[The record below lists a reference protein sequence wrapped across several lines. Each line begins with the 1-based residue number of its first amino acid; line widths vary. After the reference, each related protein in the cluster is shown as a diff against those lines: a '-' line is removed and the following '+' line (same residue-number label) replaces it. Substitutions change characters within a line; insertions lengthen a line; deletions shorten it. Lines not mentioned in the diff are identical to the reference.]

1 MRFPIKIHEDNQNVK
16 MTTTKKIPRTHA
28 EKVGVGVVVAE
39 ANIQSSRDTA
49 AAKARG
55 AGDHNGVKNAG
66 NEVSEM
72 SVQVTKEKNNIMICE
87 M

>member
-16 MTTTKKIPRTHA
+16 ITTKKKIPRTHA
-28 EKVGVGVVVAE
+28 EKVGVGVVIAE
-39 ANIQSSRDTA
+39 SRDTA

-55 AGDHNGVKNAG
+55 AGDHNSVKNAG

>member
-1 MRFPIKIHEDNQNVK
+1 MLRKQGLGWWQQRK
-16 MTTTKKIPRTHA
+16 
-28 EKVGVGVVVAE
+28 
-39 ANIQSSRDTA
+39 NIQRSSRDTA

-55 AGDHNGVKNAG
+55 AGDHNSVKNAR

-87 M
+87 MKRKQMSTGVSGME